1 MLRLKTLK
9 VRGVRG
15 IVDGPDLYFEKGGLL
30 LCGDNGTGKS
40 SYVDAIEKVLAGSCS
55 SLEGRGRN
63 VSWRRQGAHI
73 NCEEPSVELTLTDGT
88 EDFTISLD
96 TEITDLEEPLR
107 NLLTAAQQQSFVL
120 RRNTL
125 LRFIDAAPAKRYEA
139 LEDFL
144 KLDEYSAFETQVK
157 DLRKSVEAKLEVAG
171 DDKRQHELTLRERLG
186 FDASIPLTES
196 NCIDAANKALSVAS
210 IETLTQF
217 EDLPKGVKEIE
228 RRLESF
234 ADLEILQKVQGISD
248 VIDELPDPDKLSGSA
263 QEYLAQRKE
272 CFEAESELR
281 GHFYVQV
288 LEKGLLW
295 IEEDELE
302 RCPLCDSPI
311 SLADVRAHVE
321 ICVAENKRVI
331 DLRQRQSIAHSSFRS
346 LLKSFVEVFDRL
358 EERWRVFLGEDIPN
372 EAKDLIAHVRRLES
386 THRSLQSVDQVE
398 EDIHRLLGIDFETV
412 LQDLQEGV
420 RQVLAD
426 FPDSEVYSQL
436 YDARTKVLAIS
447 KHFIEITR
455 LTQWIVHLE
464 TCRSQIRILV
474 DLVETSRKK
483 AVQKL
488 LHAVVEVANGYIQS
502 IHPDEKIGE
511 PALDMKESSSGS
523 IVLTSRFHGETG
535 DPRGHYSEGHVDSLG
550 LCLFLAIRRIH
561 HTQRPELSLL
571 FLDDIMHSVDAN
583 HRRDTANLIFEEFS
597 DHQILITTHDP
608 LWFEYLKIACSK
620 TDKRF
625 ARHRIAA
632 WTLDTGPI
640 WGDHLSNYEWLNSE
654 EGRCSKPSDKVM
666 KAGLLLEEML
676 QNLCHNLS
684 VSVPFRIEGDY
695 TIGPL
700 WGSFYSTARKNQ
712 GFYRTAE
719 ECLEDIEELRRLRNW
734 AGAHWNEWAQTL
746 TSSEAEAF
754 VDVVIELRDF
764 TYCGRCNQ
772 FIKRIAALDGVWS
785 CKRECKRYNKV
796 EEESF
801 SATPSL
807 LNGHDLIAMG
817 IPEGP
822 VIGRLLNALR
832 EAQDTGSVSTREAA
846 EDFII
851 AQKEKISQ
859 EDFKN

>member
-1 MLRLKTLK
+1 MLNLKTLK
-9 VRGVRG
+9 VKGVRG
-15 IVDGPDLYFEKGGLL
+15 IVDGPDLHLEEGGLL

-55 SLEGRGRN
+55 SLKDRGRR
-63 VSWRRQGAHI
+63 VSWHRQGSHI
-73 NCEEPSVELTLTDGT
+73 NCEEPSVELTLTDGA

-96 TEITDLEEPLR
+96 TQISDLDKPLR
-107 NLLTAAQQQSFVL
+107 DLLTAARQQSFVL
-120 RRNTL
+120 RRSTL
-125 LRFIDAAPAKRYEA
+125 LRFIDATPAKRYGA

-144 KLDEYSAFETQVK
+144 KLDEYSTFETQVK
-157 DLRKSVEAKLEVAG
+157 KLGKSVEAKLEVAG
-171 DDKRQHELTLRERLG
+171 DDKRQHERTLRERLG
-186 FDASIPLTES
+186 FDTSTPLTKS
-196 NCIDAANKALSVAS
+196 NCMEAANKVLGVAG
-210 IETLTQF
+210 IEPLTQF
-217 EDLPKGVKEIE
+217 EDLSARIKEVE
-228 RRLESF
+228 RRLARF
-234 ADLEILQKVQGISD
+234 ANIEMLQKVQGVSD
-248 VIDELPDPDKLSGSA
+248 VIDEFPDPDELVRSA
-263 QEYLAQRKE
+263 QEYLARRGE
-272 CFEAESELR
+272 CFEAEKELQ
-281 GHFYVQV
+281 GHFYVEV
-288 LEKGLLW
+288 LKEGLAW

-302 RCPLCDSPI
+302 RCPLCDSLI
-311 SLADVRAHVE
+311 RLADVRAHVAA
-321 ICVAENKRVI
+321 CVAENEHI
-331 DLRQRQSIAHSSFRS
+331 TDLRRRQSIAHSSFRKS
-346 LLKSFVEVFDRL
+346 LKSFVEIFERL
-358 EERWRVFLGEDIPN
+358 EERWRVVLGEDIPN
-372 EAKDLIAHVRRLES
+372 AARDLIVHVRGLNS
-386 THRSLQSVDQVE
+386 THSSLQSVDQIE
-398 EDIHRLLGIDFETV
+398 EDVRHLLRIDFETV
-412 LQDLQEGV
+412 LQDLQDSVE
-420 RQVLAD
+420 RVLAD

-436 YDARTKVLAIS
+436 YDARVQVLAIS
-447 KHFIEITR
+447 KHFSEITG
-455 LTQWIVHLE
+455 LTRRIMHLE
-464 TCRSQIRILV
+464 TCQDQIEILA
-474 DLVETSRKK
+474 DLVEVGRKK

-488 LHAVVEVANGYIQS
+488 LYAVVEVANGYIQS

-571 FLDDIMHSVDAN
+571 VLDDVMHSVDAN

-597 DHQILITTHDP
+597 DHQLLITTHDP
-608 LWFEYLKIACSK
+608 LWFEYLKMACSK
-620 TDKRF
+620 TDKQF

-640 WGDHLSNYEWLNSE
+640 WGDHLSNYEWLNSK
-654 EGRCSKPSDKVM
+654 EGIYAKPSDKVM

-700 WGSFYSTARKNQ
+700 WGSFYSTARKYQ
-712 GFYRTAE
+712 GFYRAAE

-746 TSSEAEAF
+746 TNSEAEAF
-754 VDVVIELRDF
+754 VDAVVGLRDF
-764 TYCGRCNQ
+764 TYCSRCNQ

-785 CKRECKRYNKV
+785 CRRECKRYNKV
-796 EEESF
+796 EEESSF
-801 SATPSL
+801 ATPSL

-832 EAQDTGSVSTREAA
+832 EAQDTGGVSTRKAA
-846 EDFII
+846 EDFIM
-851 AQKEKISQ
+851 AQKERMSQ
-859 EDFKN
+859 ENLEK